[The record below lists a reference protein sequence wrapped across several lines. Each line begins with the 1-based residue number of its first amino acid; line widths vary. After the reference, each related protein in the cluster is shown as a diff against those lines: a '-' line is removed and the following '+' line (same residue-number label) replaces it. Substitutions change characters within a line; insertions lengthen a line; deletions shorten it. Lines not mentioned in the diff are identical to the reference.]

1 MLYSALAFLS
11 GVCLYQYLPGMAPGA
26 CLWLFP
32 ALLLVLLPVPLLRA
46 TGMCCA
52 GLLWIAWQG
61 SQLDGAQL
69 PLRLEGRDVLVRGT
83 VQGLPEALRQQRL
96 RFRFLVEQ
104 VETRGDWQ
112 ALSLPVR
119 VTWYRNAQTVQPG
132 ERWQFRLRLRRP
144 RGFANPGGF
153 DYRRWLLAQGIQA
166 TAYVRRASTAR
177 RLSQRSGQP
186 LEQLRQRVSAHLQ
199 RLPVPESERALL
211 RALAVGD
218 RSGMTARQWQ
228 VLRTTGTSHLLA
240 ISGLHVGM
248 VAGLMFFVCRKGW
261 SLLGNLERWPAP
273 RVAAAGAV
281 SAALLYALLAGFQVP
296 AQRALIMISL
306 WMLARMWNGS
316 VDPWRVWAIALLLV
330 LCLDPF
336 AVTDAGFWLSFTAVA
351 VLIRLT
357 HGYRGQAGR
366 IRHWSTIQFGLL
378 LGLAPL
384 QWLLF
389 QQLSLSAPVANLVAI
404 PWISLTVVPLLL
416 FGLLLLPVATLVGDC
431 LLELSAH
438 SLSLLWWLLERC
450 AALPA
455 GLWQPPSVA
464 HGWMLLSALGVL
476 VLLLP
481 RALRLAPLGGLLL
494 LPLGCLQPARPQ
506 PGDLWFTLLDVGQ
519 GLAAVAET
527 HNRVL
532 VYDSGPAFRS
542 GFNTG
547 AAVVA
552 PFLVSQGYRHIDR
565 LVISHADQD
574 HSGGARALFE
584 RMEVRSVHAGEP
596 GAIDWARSQQCRA
609 GQHWTWDRVHFAY
622 LAPRTTGEGNNG
634 SCVLRIE
641 TAAGQVLLLPGDIER
656 DSETRLV
663 ESHAPRLAADVLVA
677 PHHGSR
683 TSSGPAFTR
692 AVRPRY
698 VLFPVGYRN
707 RFGFPAPEVLARYRQ
722 LGAQVL
728 DTARSGAIRIRLEA
742 GRGLTVVETRRPGS
756 VAHTP

>member
-11 GVCLYQYLPGMAPGA
+11 GVCLYQYLPGMAPA
-26 CLWLFP
+26 ASLWLFP
-32 ALLLVLLPVPLLRA
+32 VLLLVLLPVPLLRA
-46 TGMCCA
+46 AGMCCA

-61 SQLDGAQL
+61 SQLAGAQL
-69 PLRLEGRDVLVRGT
+69 PQQLESRDVLVRGT

-104 VETRGDWQ
+104 VETQGDWQ

-119 VTWYRNAQTVQPG
+119 VTWYRNVQPVQPG

-166 TAYVRRASTAR
+166 TAYVRRAGTAR
-177 RLSQRSGQP
+177 RLSRRSGQL
-186 LEQLRQRVSAHLQ
+186 LEHLRQRVSAHLQ
-199 RLPVPESERALL
+199 RLPVPEPGRALL

-218 RSGMTARQWQ
+218 RSGMTTRQWR
-228 VLRTTGTSHLLA
+228 VLRNTGTSHLLA

-248 VAGLMFFVCRKGW
+248 VAGLMFFVSRKVW
-261 SLLGNLERWPAP
+261 SRLGNLQRWPAP
-273 RVAAAGAV
+273 SVAAAGAV

-306 WMLARMWNGS
+306 WMLARMWGGTG
-316 VDPWRVWAIALLLV
+316 DPWRVWAVALLLV
-330 LCLDPF
+330 LGLDPF
-336 AVTDAGFWLSFTAVA
+336 AVTAAGFWLSFSAVA
-351 VLIRLT
+351 VLIQLT
-357 HGYRGQAGR
+357 HGYRGRSGPVR
-366 IRHWSTIQFGLL
+366 RWSGIQFGLL
-378 LGLAPL
+378 FGLAPL

-389 QQLSLSAPVANLVAI
+389 QQLSVSAPVANLVAI

-416 FGLLLLPVATLVGDC
+416 TGLLLLPVNTLLGDW
-431 LLELSAH
+431 LLQLSAH
-438 SLSLLWWLLERC
+438 SLSLLWWLLERL

-455 GLWQPPSVA
+455 GLWQPPGMS

-476 VLLLP
+476 LLLLP

-494 LPLGCLQPARPQ
+494 LPLCWLQPVRPQ

-519 GLAAVAET
+519 GLAAVVET
-527 HNRVL
+527 RNRVL

-552 PFLVSQGYRHIDR
+552 PFLVSRGYRHIDR

-574 HSGGARALFE
+574 HSGGARALSE
-584 RMEVRSVHAGEP
+584 RMEIRSIHAGEP
-596 GAIDWARSQQCRA
+596 GAIDWARSQQCHA
-609 GQHWTWDRVHFAY
+609 GQRWSWDRVHFTY
-622 LAPRTTGEGNNG
+622 LGPRTAGEGNNG

-656 DSETRLV
+656 DGETRLL
-663 ESHAPRLAADVLVA
+663 ESHAPQLAADVLVA

-683 TSSGPAFTR
+683 TSSGRAFIRT
-692 AVRPRY
+692 VHPRY

-707 RFGFPAPEVLARYRQ
+707 RFGFPVPEVLARYRQ

-728 DTARSGAIRIRLEA
+728 DTAHSGAIRMRLEA
-742 GRGLTVVETRRPGS
+742 GRGLTVVETRQPGS